1 MERNVDEARNILLG
15 VVMSCSRGSVHHVRY
30 AWGIDRN
37 ITIGGRII
45 RKNTCFSRAWS
56 AIFPPSRSIT
66 DMDAAQSAGFIVVGE
81 SICRGRSDSTK
92 VLYSVCMI
100 P

>member
-1 MERNVDEARNILLG
+1 MERGVDEARNILLG

-45 RKNTCFSRAWS
+45 RKTRVF
-56 AIFPPSRSIT
+56 
-66 DMDAAQSAGFIVVGE
+66 
-81 SICRGRSDSTK
+81 
-92 VLYSVCMI
+92 
-100 P
+100 